1 MGEVGSSHGERSQ
14 GVKAVDAERMG
25 GLAGGGGGGG
35 EAKGERKGKES
46 NQEAGAI
53 RQTEK
58 LQRDGRR

>member
-1 MGEVGSSHGERSQ
+1 M
-14 GVKAVDAERMG
+14 KAVDAERMG

-35 EAKGERKGKES
+35 EAKGDRKGKES
-46 NQEAGAI
+46 NQEARAI